1 MILSFIGLEALL
13 KTSET
18 LYTTL
23 RLLGFSYLIYL
34 GIKSFLDAHQAKTT
48 SPKKA
53 PLQEKEAFKNGFLLV
68 FVNPKNII
76 FFASSLPQFINNK
89 TAFLPQAMI
98 LSLTYL
104 AIGLINDYLYSF
116 FASNIGNALGKESE
130 KWMAYIGGTAI
141 IASAIIVIFQNF

>member
-1 MILSFIGLEALL
+1 M
-13 KTSET
+13 
-18 LYTTL
+18 
-23 RLLGFSYLIYL
+23 
-34 GIKSFLDAHQAKTT
+34 
-48 SPKKA
+48 
-53 PLQEKEAFKNGFLLV
+53 LV
-68 FVNPKNII
+68 FLNPKNSI